1 MDTTEDGVFVARYV
15 WAQDQILL
23 AVDGRIPDSVR
34 ARILG
39 AGYSWSLP
47 ERAFCAPWS
56 PARADLAEALAGT
69 ICQES
74 APGPLTPEQE
84 RKARAVRR
92 AQEQMLDPTHP
103 DWVAEVLHL
112 LQAGAGAEA
121 LSAAWDARTRSARRW
136 IEHVST
142 RLACSV
148 PPAPA
153 LPAAGVENCPTP
165 ALAQRMVRMANVG
178 PGVYTLNPLAGAGEI
193 ADWVRA
199 MDGELTCVESNP
211 QRCAALRSKRRV
223 VVEGDFLTYRE
234 PGWNAIVTWAVGAQ
248 GVEIVQH
255 AYDLLGPYGKL
266 VAVIDDAAEDLFWDW
281 WEEVG
286 GEEELLPGSRRL
298 IHVLGGV

>member
-34 ARILG
+34 ARIVG

-84 RKARAVRR
+84 RKAHAVRR

-103 DWVAEVLHL
+103 DWIAEVLYL
-112 LQAGAGAEA
+112 LQGDASAEA
-121 LSAAWDARTRSARRW
+121 LSAAWEARTSSARRW
-136 IEHVST
+136 RNHLSA
-142 RLACSV
+142 RLAFSPSV
-148 PPAPA
+148 LAQPVS
-153 LPAAGVENCPTP
+153 GVESRPSP

-178 PGVYTLNPLAGAGEI
+178 PGVYTLNPLAGTGEI
-193 ADWVRA
+193 ADWARA
-199 MDGELTCVESNP
+199 MNGELTCVEADP

-223 VVEGDFLTYRE
+223 VVEGDFLSYRE
-234 PGWNAIVTWAVGAQ
+234 PGWNAIVMWAVGAQ
-248 GVEIVQH
+248 GLEMVQH

-286 GEEELLPGSRRL
+286 GEEEELPGGQRL
-298 IHVLGGV
+298 IHAQREL